1 MSVKISVIGGCGAM
15 GKWIINYLKN
25 KGNFDITIADPDEIE
40 GFRLVKIFGVK
51 YENDNKRAVKD
62 SDIVIVSVPVE
73 DTPKVIAEVSPHMK
87 EGSLLIDIA
96 SIKTEAVLSMLKHAP
111 PTIELISIH
120 PMFGPRIKDVKGQVV
135 IVIPVRSDKW
145 LGEIKSFLEKEGAE
159 VIVTTHEEH
168 DKMMSIVQ
176 GLTHFTS
183 MVFAGVIRELNVD
196 LKKSRKFSTP
206 IYNAFLPI
214 VYRVVCQNP
223 ELYAQLQVHNPHVL
237 EVQEEFISQAIKLNE
252 ETERKNVKEIVRQIA
267 ESCKHFMMTE
277 SSTVLLSISD
287 RMVSTLQREKNVL
300 ERLIGKKICLENVQT
315 GKIHIGVLK
324 GVSANTIEIEES
336 KKKIVTLSLFNVT
349 LLDEKATME
358 VRRSIFG
365 ESNLDFSVMLPLDF
379 DPELCR
385 EIVEK
390 LLPEVFRVEVLETY
404 VGEQIPTGFKSITIR
419 IYFPKDEDSKNIYI
433 KTENILK
440 RMGGKLR

>member
-1 MSVKISVIGGCGAM
+1 MSLKISIIGGCGAM
-15 GKWIINYLKN
+15 GKWLINYLKS
-25 KGNFDITIADPDEIE
+25 KGDFEITVSDPDEIE
-40 GFRLVKIFGVK
+40 GSRIARTLGVN
-51 YENDNKRAVKD
+51 YVNDNKRAVEN

-73 DTPKVIAEVSPHMK
+73 VAPEVIAEVSPYMK
-87 EGSLLIDIA
+87 EGSLLIDIT
-96 SIKTEAVLSMLKHAP
+96 SVKTEAVSSMLKNAP
-111 PTIELISIH
+111 PTIELISVH
-120 PMFGPRIKDVKGQVV
+120 PMFGPRIKDIKGQVV
-135 IVIPVRSDKW
+135 VVIPVRSEKW
-145 LGEIKSFLEKEGAE
+145 FEKIKSFLEKEGAE
-159 VIVTTHEEH
+159 VVVTTCEEH

-176 GLTHFTS
+176 GLTHFSS
-183 MVFAGVIRELNVD
+183 MVFASVIRELNVD
-196 LKKSRKFSTP
+196 LKQSRKFSTP

-237 EVQEEFISQAIKLNE
+237 RVQEEFISQAIRLNE
-252 ETERKNVKEIVRQIA
+252 ETRKKNVKEIVRQIA
-267 ESCKHFMMTE
+267 ESCKHFMATE

-287 RMVSTLQREKNVL
+287 RMVSTLQRERNVL
-300 ERLIGKKICLENVQT
+300 ERLIGRKICLENVQT

-324 GVSANTIEIEES
+324 SVSANTIEIEES

-358 VRRSIFG
+358 VRRSVFG
-365 ESNLDFSVMLPLDF
+365 ESNLDFSVILPIDF

-390 LLPEVFRVEVLETY
+390 LLPEAFKVEVLETY
-404 VGEQIPTGFKSITIR
+404 VGKQIPDGFKSITIR
-419 IYFPKDEDSKNIYI
+419 VHFPKDEDSKSIYV
-433 KTENILK
+433 KAESILR

>member
-1 MSVKISVIGGCGAM
+1 MSVRISIIGGCGAM
-15 GKWIINYLKN
+15 GKWIINYLKD
-25 KGNFDITIADPDEIE
+25 KGDFDITIADPDEIE
-40 GFRLVKIFGVK
+40 GARLVKMFRIK
-51 YENDNKRAVKD
+51 YESDNRRAVED
-62 SDIVIVSVPVE
+62 ADIVIVSVPVE
-73 DTPKVIAEVSPHMK
+73 ITSDVIAEVAPCMK

-111 PTIELISIH
+111 PNIELISIH
-120 PMFGPRIKDVKGQVV
+120 PMFGPRIKDIKGQV
-135 IVIPVRSDKW
+135 ITVIPVRSEKW
-145 LGEIKSFLEKEGAE
+145 FEKIKSFLEKEGAE
-159 VIVTTHEEH
+159 VVVTTHEEH
-168 DKMMSIVQ
+168 DRIMSVVQ

-183 MVFAGVIRELNVD
+183 MVFANVIRELNVD
-196 LKKSRKFSTP
+196 LKQSRKFSTP

-237 EVQEEFISQAIKLNE
+237 KVQEEFISQAVKLNE
-252 ETERKNVKEIVRQIA
+252 ETKKKNVKEIVKQIA
-267 ESCKHFMMTE
+267 ESCKHFMTTE

-324 GVSANTIEIEES
+324 SVSANAIEIEES
-336 KKKIVTLSLFNVT
+336 KKKVVTLSLFNVT

-358 VRRSIFG
+358 VRRSVFG
-365 ESNLDFSVMLPLDF
+365 ESSLDFSVILPLDF
-379 DPELCR
+379 DPELCK

-390 LLPEVFRVEVLETY
+390 LLPEAFKAEVLETY
-404 VGEQIPTGFKSITIR
+404 VGEQIPAGFKSITIR
-419 IYFPKDEDSKNIYI
+419 VYFPKDEDSKSIYV
-433 KTENILK
+433 KAESILK